1 MHFTAKYL
9 LPENFIMMVIFKN
22 MIQGLY
28 QNSKLSHPTFS
39 GKNVMDIDTLISKP
53 LPDDF

>member
-9 LPENFIMMVIFKN
+9 SPENFIMMVIFKN

-39 GKNVMDIDTLISKP
+39 GKKCDGYRHLNIQTSP
-53 LPDDF
+53 R